1 MPTTSAPR
9 GPLGPTGPV
18 EILLQIGIRAPA
30 ETVWGT
36 LVDWEHLGGWMLE
49 ASNVRVT
56 SQQRE
61 GVGTE
66 VEARVRIGG
75 IATTDSVRVVRWEPP
90 HALGIDHLGWVKG
103 RALIECIPTETG
115 TRVEWTERLEPPMGV
130 VGALG
135 IRAFKPLM
143 AKTFA
148 RDMGALKRRCEL
160 QAGTRSPGRPPEGR
174 SAEDGREVGTRPGS
188 APRSS
193 PPQGA
198 AASSL
203 FARWFWLVYL
213 PLGLLVTVLLLV
225 GTGLMPAPLRVP
237 LLAATG
243 IWSALALR
251 LLVERRRRQLA
262 VPAPR
267 SIVVGIGAVA
277 LLAVS
282 GGLLTWIGIGRVST
296 SAGLAMLLVGCFFML
311 MAVFAPMFKLVD
323 SGFRLAARVLTRR
336 KRPAARPPAAHPAA
350 AHGESEPSE
359 ASEASEPSYSTK
371 S

>member
-1 MPTTSAPR
+1 MPTTSATR
-9 GPLGPTGPV
+9 GPTGPTGPI
-18 EILLQIGIRAPA
+18 EILLQIGIRAPV
-30 ETVWGT
+30 ETVWGM
-36 LVDWEHLGGWMLE
+36 LVDWEHLGAWMLE

-56 SQQRE
+56 SQQRD

-75 IATTDSVRVVRWEPP
+75 IATTDSVRVTRWEPP

-103 RALIECIPTETG
+103 HALIECTPTETG
-115 TRVEWTERLEPPMGV
+115 TRVEWAERLEPPLGV

-160 QAGTRSPGRPPEGR
+160 KAGTRAPGRPAEGR
-174 SAEDGREVGTRPGS
+174 REEDGRQVGTRPGS
-188 APRSS
+188 PT
-193 PPQGA
+193 PPGPQSAA

-213 PLGLLVTVLLLV
+213 PLGLLATVLLLV
-225 GTGLMPAPLRVP
+225 GTGLMPRPLRVP

-267 SIVVGIGAVA
+267 SIVFGIGAVA

-336 KRPAARPPAAHPAA
+336 KRPAPRPAA
-350 AHGESEPSE
+350 AGEPAPADGQSEP
-359 ASEASEPSYSTK
+359 SEPSYSTK
-371 S
+371 P